1 MGLSLNS
8 IIVSGLLMA
17 IILPFIGMVGATLPN
32 SGMSAEFNH
41 TSTQII
47 NDFNTTFGGIYKTA
61 VGNTT
66 NNQTSGSLF
75 ANVAQFSAYAFIVP
89 NFGSIILDLYQVPYL
104 DILSL
109 NLLVSAISSSLPGFP
124 SFFLSL
130 GVSLLATYM
139 FLVILIQGI
148 SMVLKYNLLAA
159 GTSG

>member
-8 IIVSGLLMA
+8 VIIAGLLMA
-17 IILPFIGMVGATLPN
+17 IVLPFIGMLGATLPN
-32 SGMSAEFNH
+32 NGMPAEFNH

-47 NDFNTTFGGIYKTA
+47 NDFNSTFGGIYKTS

-66 NNQTSGSLF
+66 NNQTTGSLF
-75 ANVAQFSAYAFIVP
+75 PNVAQFSAYAFIVP
-89 NFGSIILDLYQVPYL
+89 NFGNIILNLYQLPYL
-104 DILSL
+104 DILAL
-109 NLLVSAISSSLPGFP
+109 NLLVSALSTSLPGFP

-159 GTSG
+159 GTTG